1 MALDERYMKNLSPIE
16 IVVLELLVSGGEM
29 YGLEMVRNSSRIKR
43 GTIYVTLDRMTD
55 KGLVKS
61 RREKNPGD
69 SGLPRRI
76 YDLTGLGTRALQAQ
90 YAFQA
95 VMTGPLAPEGSAA

>member
-1 MALDERYMKNLSPIE
+1 MNNLSPIE
-16 IVVLELLVSGGEM
+16 IIVLELLVSGGEM
-29 YGLEMVRNSSRIKR
+29 YGLEMVRKSSRIKR

-69 SGLPRRI
+69 SGLPRRLYNI
-76 YDLTGLGTRALQAQ
+76 TSIGARALQAH
-90 YAFQA
+90 YAFQD
-95 VMTGPLAPEGSAA
+95 VMSGPLAPEGSAA